1 MQSSTYYLPMFGEEA
16 EKPEN
21 PVACA
26 LRDLSEPD
34 PRMAEAVARM
44 FSQVEFLG
52 EVDLD
57 AANPTAVRRVGYLLE
72 RFGKASDGFL
82 AELMSHVDSVSD
94 PVFFTPCM
102 TVTRS
107 ERLRRNA
114 DDLQLKWGVFGEL
127 ELRAS

>member
-1 MQSSTYYLPMFGEEA
+1 MQSSTFYLKMFGEVG

-21 PVACA
+21 PLACA
-26 LRDLSEPD
+26 LRELSEPD
-34 PRMAEAVARM
+34 PRMAEAVGRM

-57 AANPTAVRRVGYLLE
+57 AADPTAVRRVGYLLE
-72 RFGKASDGFL
+72 RFGKAPVECL
-82 AELMSHVDSVSD
+82 AELKTHAGSLDE
-94 PVFFTPCM
+94 PVFFTHSM
-102 TVTRS
+102 TESRS